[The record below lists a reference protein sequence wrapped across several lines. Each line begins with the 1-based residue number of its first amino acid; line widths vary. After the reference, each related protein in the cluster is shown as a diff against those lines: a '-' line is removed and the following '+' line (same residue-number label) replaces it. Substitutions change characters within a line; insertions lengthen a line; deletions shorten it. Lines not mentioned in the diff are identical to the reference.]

1 MHKRAPTLKGKGAT
15 WRALPPTN
23 LYICGSHNRFEGRER
38 GGIWLPFRVML
49 QEVVSNWIGIVLWFG
64 AHNQMESDSR
74 WDRSDDG
81 RLESMISGI
90 RASGKLWIRG
100 SEVIGVVWCGVGV
113 WVGCVVVS
121 T

>member
-1 MHKRAPTLKGKGAT
+1 MQLGALCRRLIYVSAGHT
-15 WRALPPTN
+15 T
-23 LYICGSHNRFEGRER
+23 GSR
-38 GGIWLPFRVML
+38 GGRGEAREIWLPFRVML
-49 QEVVSNWIGIVLWFG
+49 EEVVSNWLGIVLWFG

-113 WVGCVVVS
+113 WVGCGWYL
-121 T
+121 TLKPFAKR

>member
-1 MHKRAPTLKGKGAT
+1 MQLGALC
-15 WRALPPTN
+15 RRLI
-23 LYICGSHNRFEGRER
+23 YISAGYTTGSRGGRGEAR
-38 GGIWLPFRVML
+38 GIWLPFRVML
-49 QEVVSNWIGIVLWFG
+49 QEVVSNFGIVLWFG

-100 SEVIGVVWCGVGV
+100 SEVIGVGWSGSGGVGRV
-113 WVGCVVVS
+113 WVVLDFKAFC
-121 T
+121 